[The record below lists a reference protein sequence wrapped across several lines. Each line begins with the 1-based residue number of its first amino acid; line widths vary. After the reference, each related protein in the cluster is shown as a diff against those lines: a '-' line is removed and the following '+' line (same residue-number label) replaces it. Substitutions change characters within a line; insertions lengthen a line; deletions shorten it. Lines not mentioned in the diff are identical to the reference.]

1 MKRVTRSRRVRNNF
15 RWRFGSDSECSS
27 SEESVYAPASNP
39 TEIDA
44 DFRSNEDAK
53 STRSNEDA
61 YSLSNE
67 SLTLFDD
74 VMTSHEDE
82 LDNSSIEF
90 STSDEVDDQDMD
102 SEEENLAGD
111 RDYRL
116 MAYVNYATSE
126 GMSAGSLKRLDSL
139 MEILYGYAPPISV
152 SSRSAL

>member
-1 MKRVTRSRRVRNNF
+1 MKRVTRSRRVRNNI
-15 RWRFGSDSECSS
+15 WRFGSDSECSS
-27 SEESVYAPASNP
+27 SEKSVYAPASNP

-61 YSLSNE
+61 YSSSNE

-74 VMTSHEDE
+74 VMTSHDEDE

-116 MAYVNYATSE
+116 ILPV
-126 GMSAGSLKRLDSL
+126 LKHFKLHHQNKKSRPLFL
-139 MEILYGYAPPISV
+139 EELCSV
-152 SSRSAL
+152 